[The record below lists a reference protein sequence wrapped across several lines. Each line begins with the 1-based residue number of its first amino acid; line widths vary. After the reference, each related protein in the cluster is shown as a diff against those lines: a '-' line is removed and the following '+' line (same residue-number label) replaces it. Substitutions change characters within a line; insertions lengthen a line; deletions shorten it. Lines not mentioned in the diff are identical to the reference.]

1 MSNLERE
8 KLAVLPLQITQRQ
21 IALACHELKHVA
33 IHKNTP

>member
-8 KLAVLPLQITQRQ
+8 KLAVHLFEITQRQ
-21 IALACHELKHVA
+21 IALACHELKLVA